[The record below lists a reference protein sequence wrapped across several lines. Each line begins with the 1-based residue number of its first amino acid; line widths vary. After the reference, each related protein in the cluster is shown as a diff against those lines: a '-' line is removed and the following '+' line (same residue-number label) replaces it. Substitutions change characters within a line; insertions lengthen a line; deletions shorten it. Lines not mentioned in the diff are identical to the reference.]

1 MMHTTL
7 KTWALALC
15 AWAVLPCA
23 APAEEE
29 PETDTPTEEQAPEQ
43 GKKDKK
49 DKQEKQKQGPAYK
62 ICKTEKEAFA
72 LAKKHDMLVWVVYS
86 DPATCPYCVAF
97 EKKILRSAV
106 LKKVKGCV
114 VCWISRKPLP
124 QYKCTGKPSGALIKP
139 DGTYYLPMFYV
150 SSKSVRE
157 YAKDLENYT
166 KAYRNQKNDGPDTTD
181 SGLIIPR
188 GSKTGTPVQTITPN

>member
-1 MMHTTL
+1 MMHMTL
-7 KTWALALC
+7 KTWIPALFA
-15 AWAVLPCA
+15 AVMLTCT

-49 DKQEKQKQGPAYK
+49 EKKQKQGPAYK

-114 VCWISRKPLP
+114 VCWISNKPLP

-150 SSKSVRE
+150 SKKSVKE

-166 KAYRNQKNDGPDTTD
+166 KAYRNQRNDDGPDTTD

-188 GSKTGTPVQTITPN
+188 GSTTP